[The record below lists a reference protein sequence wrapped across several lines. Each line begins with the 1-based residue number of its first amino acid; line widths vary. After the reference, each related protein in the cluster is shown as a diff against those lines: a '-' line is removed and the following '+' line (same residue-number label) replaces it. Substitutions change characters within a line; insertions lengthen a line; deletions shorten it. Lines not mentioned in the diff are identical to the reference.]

1 VQACSLVT
9 ADDASSAT
17 AKTLTQGSEAA
28 VPGACFY
35 ASADGKTDVIVFAQV
50 YADASAAQAVSIDQI
65 AAALTGAGNGLGT
78 ATVVSGI
85 GDKALEYSVSSS
97 GSTGLIIIVFK
108 SNVLLMIAMLPTPAQ
123 DPPAIRF
130 VFGRHRYTWLQGVPE
145 YAFGSLAKGQA
156 AMSLAQ
162 IKMPQL
168 GESVTEGTV
177 DKWLK
182 NEGDFVKRDEPLVE
196 VVTDK
201 VNAEIPSPFEG
212 KLVKIAAASGETV
225 RVGAVIAQIEVGAAA
240 AARPDAAK
248 TPAPSQP
255 EAAAANAAAGAPVA
269 RAAAPAAVVQAA
281 REPLRLSPAVRKLVA
296 EHGVD
301 VASLRGTGMG
311 GRVTR
316 DDVLAA
322 LGGTQAAPIAVVSA
336 PAPTAK
342 APAPAATS
350 PVRIDGAREELV
362 KLSVMRRSIA
372 EHMVRSLATSPH
384 AWTLQEVDVTN
395 LVRYREAE
403 KESFKARH
411 GMPLTYLPFVVQI
424 VCGALKEY
432 PWLNSTWTDEGVIVK
447 RYINLGIAV
456 SIPDGLIVPVIK
468 DADQRGFTDM
478 VRSLNDLIERARN
491 KQLRPEDVQGGTFT
505 LNNTGATGSIASQP
519 IINQPQA
526 AILTTE
532 SIVKR
537 AVVIGDA
544 IAVRHMMNMCLS
556 FDHRIIDGM
565 MAGQFL
571 SAVKKR
577 LDEWTPGS
585 IQL

>member
-1 VQACSLVT
+1 
-9 ADDASSAT
+9 
-17 AKTLTQGSEAA
+17 
-28 VPGACFY
+28 
-35 ASADGKTDVIVFAQV
+35 
-50 YADASAAQAVSIDQI
+50 
-65 AAALTGAGNGLGT
+65 
-78 ATVVSGI
+78 
-85 GDKALEYSVSSS
+85 
-97 GSTGLIIIVFK
+97 
-108 SNVLLMIAMLPTPAQ
+108 
-123 DPPAIRF
+123 
-130 VFGRHRYTWLQGVPE
+130 LQGVPE
-145 YAFGSLAKGQA
+145 SSFAPKREELGGMA
-156 AMSLAQ
+156 LAQ

-182 NEGDFVKRDEPLVE
+182 NEGDLVKRDEPLVE

-212 KLVKIAAASGETV
+212 KLVKITAASGETV
-225 RVGAVIAQIEVGAAA
+225 RVGAVIAQIEVGGAATA
-240 AARPDAAK
+240 QPDAAK
-248 TPAPSQP
+248 SAPRREP
-255 EAAAANAAAGAPVA
+255 EAAA
-269 RAAAPAAVVQAA
+269 PAEASRQPVQAPRPA
-281 REPLRLSPAVRKLVA
+281 EAVEATGERVRLSPAVRKLVA
-296 EHGVD
+296 EHGID
-301 VASLRGTGMG
+301 AASLRGTGLG

-322 LGGTQAAPIAVVSA
+322 VGGAQAAPAAAVAAAA
-336 PAPTAK
+336 PVPRT
-342 APAPAATS
+342 PAPAA
-350 PVRIDGAREELV
+350 PRPARVDGAREELV

-411 GMPLTYLPFVVQI
+411 GVQLTYLPFVVQI

-432 PWLNSTWTDEGVIVK
+432 PWLNSTWTDEGVVLK
-447 RYINLGIAV
+447 HYINLGIAV
-456 SIPDGLIVPVIK
+456 SIPDGLIVPVLK

-478 VRSLNDLIERARN
+478 VRSVNDLIDRARN
-491 KQLRPEDVQGGTFT
+491 KQLKPEDVQGGTFT
-505 LNNTGATGSIASQP
+505 LNNTGSTGSVASQP

-577 LDEWTPGS
+577 LDDWTPGS